1 MTRVDWIAL
10 LFVAFTASVGLRK
23 GLLGMALSLIG
34 LVGGALLGAELAPH
48 LLSEGT
54 TSPYTPLASLAG
66 AAMGAVMLETI
77 ATIVG
82 AALRRRLKLETFRT
96 ADTAGGV
103 VLGATMGFALVWIL
117 GAVALQLP
125 GQTDLR
131 RGAQRSVVLQ
141 RLNDLLPPT
150 RVLRALAH
158 VDPLPAFAGPSA
170 PVAPPDPAVALNPVV
185 RQTAPSVLRVVG
197 TACGLGVSG
206 TGWVAGRELVVTAAH
221 VVAGQEDTTVEPAGG
236 VPRLEAE
243 AVAFDARN
251 DIAVLRVP
259 GLDASPL
266 RLGSS
271 TPGRSVAI
279 LGYPDNGPLAVIPGR
294 IGTTTTVIARDAY
307 GNGPVARTITSV
319 RGAVRHGNS
328 GGPAVNARGAV
339 EATIFAARSD
349 GSTGYG
355 VPARVVR
362 GALADARDRRPVSTG
377 DCAR

>member
-1 MTRVDWIAL
+1 MTRVDWLAL
-10 LFVAFTASVGLRK
+10 LFVAFTATVGLRK
-23 GLLGMALSLIG
+23 GLLGMALSLVG

-54 TSPYTPLASLAG
+54 SSPYTPLASLAG
-66 AAMGAVMLETI
+66 AAMGAVMLETL
-77 ATIVG
+77 ATIASG
-82 AALRRRLKLETFRT
+82 ALRRRLKLETFRT
-96 ADTAGGV
+96 MDTAGGV

-131 RGAQRSVVLQ
+131 RGAQRSLVLQ

-158 VDPLPAFAGPSA
+158 VDPLPAFAGPAA
-170 PVAPPDPAVALNPVV
+170 PVAPPDPAVARNPVV

-221 VVAGQEDTTVEPAGG
+221 VVAGQDDTTVEPAGG

-259 GLDASPL
+259 GLAAPPL
-266 RLGSS
+266 RLRDS
-271 TPGRSVAI
+271 TPGLAVAI
-279 LGYPDNGPLAVIPGR
+279 LGFPDNGPLAVIPGR

-339 EATIFAARSD
+339 EATIFAARPD

-362 GALADARDRRPVSTG
+362 GALAEARDRQPVSTG